1 MQSYKK
7 NLTRRSK
14 ALDIHKSVLEL
25 YKSAIT
31 HDSNVFSNEEI
42 ITWINKKKDEAN
54 FVTKEIPLNELNKWS
69 FANTTG
75 NLIHESGGFFSI
87 TGIHIETNWGEINNW
102 TQPIIDQ
109 REVGI
114 LGIICKPIDGVLHF
128 LMQAKL
134 EPGNINQVQISP
146 TLQATM
152 SNITQKHN
160 GSKPSYIEY
169 FQNFDNSE
177 IILDQ
182 LQSEQGGRFFK
193 KRNRN
198 IIIKI
203 TESIEIKENFI
214 WMTLG
219 QIKNLLKMDNIINMD
234 SRSVIACINFF
245 DSDHEQL
252 FSKDGQ
258 DNTSLFAKS
267 YLTKPDMHQLFTES
281 LRWVTEVKSKCLS
294 STNLVNLSLVKD
306 WVNNG
311 ITIEHVDNKYFSI
324 IGVRS
329 YIEGR
334 EVAQW
339 DQPMYKPKQEGIIA
353 FIIKPV
359 DGILNILMQAKVEV
373 GNIDLLELAP
383 TVQTLTGSY
392 KEDSKVP
399 FLNNIL
405 DAPSSKIICSSMQSE
420 EGGRF
425 YHESNYNCIVMEHE
439 DFNPNLSENFKWIPL
454 NQILFLL
461 KFNNYLN
468 MSARSLLVQLPVEGE
483 GKTI

>member
-1 MQSYKK
+1 M
-7 NLTRRSK
+7 
-14 ALDIHKSVLEL
+14 ALKINNSILEL
-25 YKSAIT
+25 YESAVSN
-31 HDSNVFSNEEI
+31 DSKIFSNKEI
-42 ITWINKKKDEAN
+42 LKWINKKKEEAN
-54 FVTKEIPLNELNKWS
+54 FVSKEIPLNELNKWS
-69 FANTTG
+69 FDSSSG
-75 NLIHESGGFFSI
+75 NLLHESGGFFSV
-87 TGIHIETNWGEINNW
+87 TGVSIETNWGENSNW

-109 REVGI
+109 REIGI

-134 EPGNINQVQISP
+134 EPGNINHVQISP

-152 SNITQKHN
+152 SNITQKHE
-160 GSKPSYIEY
+160 GAKPSYVEY
-169 FQNFDNSE
+169 FQNINNSE
-177 IILDQ
+177 LILDQ

-203 TESIEIKENFI
+203 TDDIEVKENFI

-219 QIKNLLKMDNIINMD
+219 QIKNLLKIDNLINMD
-234 SRSVIACINFF
+234 SRSIIACINFF
-245 DSDHEQL
+245 DIGPEGL
-252 FSKDGQ
+252 PF
-258 DNTSLFAKS
+258 DNSNVNSSLFLKS
-267 YLTKPDMHQLFTES
+267 YLAKPDMHQLFTES
-281 LRWVTEVKSKCLS
+281 LRWVTELKSSCIS
-294 STNLVNLSLVKD
+294 SVNLIDLNSVQSWINDGEK
-306 WVNNG
+306 
-311 ITIEHVDNKYFSI
+311 IEHCDNKYFSI

-329 YIEGR
+329 FISSR

-353 FIIKPV
+353 FIIKPIN
-359 DGILNILMQAKVEV
+359 GNLNLLMQAKVEV

-392 KEDSKVP
+392 KEDREVP
-399 FLNNIL
+399 FLSNIV
-405 DAPSSKIICSSMQSE
+405 DAPSSKLICSSMQSE

-425 YHESNYNCIVMEHE
+425 YHESNYNCIVMEDE
-439 DFNPNLSENFKWIPL
+439 NFDPELPDNFKWIPL

-468 MSARSLLVQLPVEGE
+468 MSARSLLSQLPIERIIE
-483 GKTI
+483 LK

>member
-1 MQSYKK
+1 M
-7 NLTRRSK
+7 
-14 ALDIHKSVLEL
+14 ALKINNSILEL
-25 YKSAIT
+25 YESAVT
-31 HDSNVFSNEEI
+31 NDSKIFSNKEI
-42 ITWINKKKDEAN
+42 LKWINKKKEEAN
-54 FVTKEIPLNELNKWS
+54 FVSKEIPLNELNKWS
-69 FANTTG
+69 FDSSNG
-75 NLIHESGGFFSI
+75 NLLHESGGFFSVA
-87 TGIHIETNWGEINNW
+87 GVSIETNWGENSNW

-109 REVGI
+109 REIGI

-152 SNITQKHN
+152 SNISQKHK
-160 GSKPSYIEY
+160 GAKPSYVEY
-169 FQNFDNSE
+169 FQNINNSE
-177 IILDQ
+177 VILDQ

-203 TESIEIKENFI
+203 ADDIEVKENFI

-219 QIKNLLKMDNIINMD
+219 QIKNLLKIDNLINMD
-234 SRSVIACINFF
+234 SRSVIACISFF
-245 DSDHEQL
+245 DIGPEVLPFDNSNVNSSL
-252 FSKDGQ
+252 FSK
-258 DNTSLFAKS
+258 S
-267 YLTKPDMHQLFTES
+267 YLAKPDMHQLFTES
-281 LRWVTEVKSKCLS
+281 LRWVTELKSTCLS
-294 STNLVNLSLVKD
+294 SINLIDLNSVQNWINDGEK
-306 WVNNG
+306 
-311 ITIEHVDNKYFSI
+311 IEHCDNKYFSI

-329 YIEGR
+329 LISGR

-353 FIIKPV
+353 FIIKPIN
-359 DGILNILMQAKVEV
+359 GNLNLLMQAKVEV

-392 KEDSKVP
+392 KEDRKVP
-399 FLNNIL
+399 FLLNIV
-405 DAPSSKIICSSMQSE
+405 DAPSSKVICSSMQSE

-425 YHESNYNCIVMEHE
+425 YHESNYNCIVMEDE
-439 DFNPNLSENFKWIPL
+439 NFDPELPDNFKWIPL

-468 MSARSLLVQLPVEGE
+468 MSTRSLLSQLPIEKIIE
-483 GKTI
+483 LK